1 MPLPVFARSRHLSG
15 KYTSNL
21 TDQHMTLLEAIKAR
35 HSVRAYK
42 ELPLTEDVVKVLNE
56 QIAVLNREGN
66 LHIQLILNEPK
77 AFQGTLA
84 KYGKFRNVS
93 NYIVMA
99 GKKADDLDERVGYYG
114 EHLVLLA
121 QTLGLNTCWVG
132 LSYSKVPGTY
142 VLDEGEK
149 IACYIAI
156 GYGETQGVGHKIKT
170 VEQVSR
176 SAVRTLGSSKNASD
190 ITPKW
195 FQKGVEAALLAP
207 TAVNQQKFL
216 FEYAGIENNRHQVIA
231 KRKFSMIGYTQMDL
245 GIAKYHFE
253 IGAGKED
260 EGENHSSD
268 GEYQSSDGE
277 YQSSGGE
284 HQLVFDWV

>member
-1 MPLPVFARSRHLSG
+1 
-15 KYTSNL
+15 
-21 TDQHMTLLEAIKAR
+21 MTIQEAIEAR

-42 ELPLTEDVVKVLNE
+42 DQPLSEDIVKLLEDKIEELNH
-56 QIAVLNREGN
+56 EGQ
-66 LHIQLILNEPK
+66 LHIQLICNEPK
-77 AFQGTLA
+77 AFQGTMA
-84 KYGKFRNVS
+84 KYGKFRNAN

-142 VLDEGEK
+142 VLGEDEK

-156 GYGETQGVGHKIKT
+156 GYGETQGTSHKIKT

-176 SAVRTLGSSKNASD
+176 SAVSTLGSSKNATA
-190 ITPKW
+190 ITPEW
-195 FQKGVEAALLAP
+195 FKKGVEAALLAP
-207 TAVNQQKFL
+207 TAVNQQKFS
-216 FEYAGIENNRHQVIA
+216 FEYLGEENNRHKVRA
-231 KRKFSMIGYTQMDL
+231 RKGFSMIGYTKMDL

-253 IGAGKED
+253 IGAG
-260 EGENHSSD
+260 N
-268 GEYQSSDGE
+268 
-277 YQSSGGE
+277 
-284 HQLVFDWV
+284 VNFDWVVK

>member
-1 MPLPVFARSRHLSG
+1 
-15 KYTSNL
+15 
-21 TDQHMTLLEAIKAR
+21 MTIQEAIEAR

-42 ELPLTEDVVKVLNE
+42 DQPLSEDIVKQLEDKIEDLNH
-56 QIAVLNREGN
+56 EGQ
-66 LHIQLILNEPK
+66 LHIQLICNEPK
-77 AFQGTLA
+77 AFQGTMA
-84 KYGKFRNVS
+84 KYGKFRNAN

-142 VLDEGEK
+142 ELGEDEK

-156 GYGETQGVGHKIKT
+156 GYGETQGTSHKIKT

-176 SAVRTLGSSKNASD
+176 SVVSTLGSSKNATA
-190 ITPKW
+190 ITPEW
-195 FQKGVEAALLAP
+195 FKKGVEAALLAP
-207 TAVNQQKFL
+207 TAVNQQKL
-216 FEYAGIENNRHQVIA
+216 SFEYLGEENNRHKVRA
-231 KRKFSMIGYTQMDL
+231 RKGFSMIGYTKMDL

-253 IGAGKED
+253 IGAG
-260 EGENHSSD
+260 N
-268 GEYQSSDGE
+268 
-277 YQSSGGE
+277 
-284 HQLVFDWV
+284 VNFDWVVK